1 MLKKI
6 GYGVIGG
13 GQFGELHA
21 RCLAELPIVDL
32 VAVCSRRPERAREL
46 AEKYGARRH
55 YTDYHALLADEEI
68 QAVHIVTAET
78 DHREPTVAAAQAGKH
93 ILLEKPIAM
102 SLEDADAMIAA
113 AEAARI
119 IFQVAHILRFDPRY
133 VMAKEEIERGAVGQI
148 VSMYARRNIPA
159 RVSAHYLKR
168 VSSLV
173 DDALHDTDLMLWYS
187 QDRITEVYARGN
199 SVRGL
204 PHPDVA
210 WCMHQ
215 FSRGALGVCEDAWF
229 LPDKTPFTI
238 DARLEVIGTEG
249 ALYVDMGEKGMAVHD
264 RDGVRFPD
272 PLHWPIYRDRVGGTL
287 KEEIRYFAECLL
299 TETPPQI
306 QDPREARA
314 ALEAVL
320 AADRS
325 MQTGLPVKLPLP

>member
-1 MLKKI
+1 MLDRI

-21 RCLAELPIVDL
+21 RALSELPIVDL

-46 AEKYGARRH
+46 AERYGARRW
-55 YTDYHALLADEEI
+55 YTDYRQLVADDEI
-68 QAVHIVTAET
+68 QAVHVVTAET
-78 DHREPTVAAAQAGKH
+78 EHREPTVAAAQAGKH

-113 AEAARI
+113 AEAAGVF
-119 IFQVAHILRFDPRY
+119 FQVAHILRFDPRY
-133 VMAKEEIERGAVGQI
+133 VMAKEEIERGAVGRI

-159 RVSAHYLKR
+159 RVSGHYLQR

-173 DDALHDTDLMLWYS
+173 DDALHDTDLMLWYA
-187 QDRITEVYARGN
+187 QDRITEVYASAV

-210 WCMHQ
+210 WCIHR
-215 FSRGALGVCEDAWF
+215 FSGGAVGVCEDAWF
-229 LPDKTPFTI
+229 LPDKTPFNI

-249 ALYVDMGEKGMAVHD
+249 ALYVDMGEKGLAVHD
-264 RDGVRFPD
+264 KDGTRFPD
-272 PLHWPIYRDRVGGTL
+272 PIHWPIYHGRLGGTL
-287 KEEIRYFAECLL
+287 KEEIRYFAECVL
-299 TETPPQI
+299 TGQPPQI

-320 AADRS
+320 AADESVR
-325 MQTGLPVKLPLP
+325 TGQPVRLPRG